1 MSLAEYGAALKVDV
15 VAVLRFVGYFDE
27 SEDAG
32 VFSISGVFAPTHH
45 WADPEAAWSAVL
57 TEERIKPTQPNK
69 APEFKM
75 EHCENRKGAFE
86 DWDDPRERKRV
97 QERFISVIADSPSP
111 SPAGLAVAVDIE
123 AFKTTLALRIA
134 SELPGLSY
142 HKPYLFVFTRI
153 LAKMIE
159 LQQAANQALGANERI
174 GLFFDEKKEFQGR
187 ALELYKQAKAA
198 GFPLG
203 ACAFVDST
211 EHPGL
216 QMADVLA
223 YEFRRYLTETARA
236 TPPAPVRSQWSR
248 LRASRLPGGTPRIYE
263 DYFDAQTMRLV
274 DAVYDSIP

>member
-1 MSLAEYGAALKVDV
+1 M
-15 VAVLRFVGYFDE
+15 
-27 SEDAG
+27 
-32 VFSISGVFAPTHH
+32 
-45 WADPEAAWSAVL
+45 
-57 TEERIKPTQPNK
+57 
-69 APEFKM
+69 
-75 EHCENRKGAFE
+75 
-86 DWDDPRERKRV
+86 
-97 QERFISVIADSPSP
+97 IADSQSP